1 VVLVRTIYL
10 IALVHDEWQYNGI
23 TLTQALME
31 SFKICAVNDGI
42 INCVDMVKIYH
53 LPVFSFAESLI
64 DLLYLILIKSY
75 F

>member
-1 VVLVRTIYL
+1 
-10 IALVHDEWQYNGI
+10 
-23 TLTQALME
+23 ME